1 MEDNVTNRK
10 TLLALIN
17 DQLAREE
24 ITPHWRVALVM
35 KKLALMG
42 YRIGSEDHV

>member
-1 MEDNVTNRK
+1 MTNRK
-10 TLLALIN
+10 ILLALIN

-24 ITPHWRVALVM
+24 IPQHWRVALVM

-42 YRIGSEDHV
+42 YRIGGEDHV